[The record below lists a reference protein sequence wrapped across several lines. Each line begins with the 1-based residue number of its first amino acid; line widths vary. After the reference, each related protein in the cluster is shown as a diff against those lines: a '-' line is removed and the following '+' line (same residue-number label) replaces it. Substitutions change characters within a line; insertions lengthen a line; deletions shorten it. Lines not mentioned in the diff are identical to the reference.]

1 MPAESLPIT
10 SQVASSS
17 SIHGEGGVP
26 HFHEE
31 TLSHSQLLLDP
42 NNYRYQDGADFVY
55 ADEKRFH
62 EASVQ
67 DRAFRRLRADEGLG
81 QLKSSFLTNGFIP
94 VERLVVRRYQYAAD
108 RYVVLE
114 GNRRLA
120 ALRWIAQ
127 DHEAGVRVPRGVLE
141 SLESVPVVIVDDDAD
156 ASFYESLMGV
166 RHVSGIKQ
174 WGGYQRA
181 KLVFTLKETHGL
193 SSSDVAGRLGM
204 SAQEVNRRYRAFKAL
219 QQMQSDE
226 DFGGHAKPD
235 MYPLFHEAVS
245 VPVVRE
251 WLGWDERI
259 GTFTND
265 EQVKNLY
272 RLITPGQDDEE
283 QTREPKITTYL
294 QIRELR
300 DIIPNPEAQRILLD
314 PTRSFFDAMT
324 LAKREE
330 LSRSWATQVAEA
342 IGALQ
347 NISVIDLQRLTTE
360 DMDQIVKLR
369 DLADNIVSTYKKL
382 TS

>member
-1 MPAESLPIT
+1 MATKT
-10 SQVASSS
+10 SPVANQAP
-17 SIHGEGGVP
+17 SIAPFQRASNVP
-26 HFHEE
+26 HFHEG
-31 TLSHSQLLLDP
+31 TLNHSRLLLDP
-42 NNYRYQDGADFVY
+42 NNYRYQDSADFVY
-55 ADEKRFH
+55 ADERRFH

-67 DRAFRRLRADEGLG
+67 DRAFRRLRADEGLS

-94 VERLVVRRYQYAAD
+94 VERLVVKRYQYAD
-108 RYVVLE
+108 DLYVVLE

-127 DHEAGVRVPRGVLE
+127 DHAAGVSVPEGILE
-141 SLESVPVVIVDDDAD
+141 SLESVPVIIVDDDAD
-156 ASFYESLMGV
+156 PSFYESLMGV

-181 KLVFTLKETHGL
+181 KLVFTLKETHAL

-219 QQMQSDE
+219 QQMQGDE
-226 DFGGHAKPD
+226 DFGSYAKPD

-251 WLGWDERI
+251 WLGWDERLV
-259 GTFTND
+259 TFTRD
-265 EQVKNLY
+265 EQVNHLY
-272 RLITPGQDDEE
+272 RLITPSQDDEE
-283 QTREPKITTYL
+283 QTREPKITTYN

-300 DIIPNPEAQRILLD
+300 EIIPNSEAQRILLD
-314 PTRSFFDAMT
+314 PSRSFFDAIT

-347 NISVIDLQRLTTE
+347 NISVIDFQRLTSE
-360 DMDQIVKLR
+360 DVDQIAKLR
-369 DLADNIVSTYKKL
+369 DLATNIIETHKKL
-382 TS
+382 NS